1 MRRLCSQRW
10 IKPGFAHCRGPVLR
24 AKVPPPCIQI
34 MLCPPH
40 GDSWRPAPVTLAS
53 NTMAD
58 LPINDL
64 NVESNETLITPDQL
78 KREIPLSDAA
88 LQTVTKGREV
98 IRDILDGTDHR
109 LFVVIGPCSIHDLK
123 AAHEYAERLKVLAA
137 EVSDTLYLVMRVYF
151 EKPRT
156 TVGWKGLINDPY
168 LDDSF
173 KIQDGLHIGRK
184 LLLDLAEMGLPTA
197 TEALDPISPQ
207 YLQDLI
213 SWSAI
218 GARTT
223 ESQTHREMAS
233 GLSSAVGFK
242 NGTDGGLTVAIN
254 ALQSVSSPHRFLGI
268 NQEGGVSIVTTKGN
282 AYGHVVL
289 RGGNG
294 KPNYDSVS
302 VALCEQALTK
312 AKITPNI
319 MVDCSHANSN
329 KDPAL
334 QPLVMENVANQ
345 ILEGNQSIIGLMV
358 ESHLNWGCQAIPKN
372 LEDLQYGVSIT
383 DACIDWASTE
393 NTLRSMHAKLK
404 DVLPKRARG

>member
-1 MRRLCSQRW
+1 
-10 IKPGFAHCRGPVLR
+10 
-24 AKVPPPCIQI
+24 
-34 MLCPPH
+34 MLC
-40 GDSWRPAPVTLAS
+40 LAVRGSLAAGTRDLTS

-58 LPINDL
+58 LPIDDL
-64 NVESNETLITPDQL
+64 NVASNETLITPAQL
-78 KREIPLSDAA
+78 KREIPLSTAA
-88 LQTVTKGREV
+88 HKTVAAGREV
-98 IRDILDGTDHR
+98 VRNILDGRDHR
-109 LFVVIGPCSIHDLK
+109 LFVVIGPCSIHDIE
-123 AAHEYAERLKVLAA
+123 AAHEYARRLQALAA

-173 KIQDGLHIGRK
+173 KIQDGLHIGRQ

-254 ALQSVSSPHRFLGI
+254 ALQSVSSAHRFLGI

-302 VALCEQALTK
+302 VAVCEQALEK
-312 AKITPNI
+312 AGIKPNI

-358 ESHLNWGCQAIPKN
+358 ESHLNWGSQSIPKD
-372 LEDLQYGVSIT
+372 LGDLQYGVSVT

-393 NTLRSMHAKLK
+393 KTLRSMHAKLK
-404 DVLPKRARG
+404 DVLPKRIR

>member
-1 MRRLCSQRW
+1 
-10 IKPGFAHCRGPVLR
+10 
-24 AKVPPPCIQI
+24 
-34 MLCPPH
+34 
-40 GDSWRPAPVTLAS
+40 
-53 NTMAD
+53 MAD
-58 LPINDL
+58 LPIDDL
-64 NVESNETLITPDQL
+64 NIASNEALITPEQL
-78 KREIPLSDAA
+78 KRELPLTETAR
-88 LQTVTKGREV
+88 QTVSNGRQV
-98 IRDILDGTDHR
+98 VRDILDGKDHR
-109 LFVVIGPCSIHDLK
+109 LFVVVGPCSIHDIK
-123 AAHEYAERLKVLAA
+123 AAHEYAERLKKLAA
-137 EVSDTLYLVMRVYF
+137 EVSDSLYLIMRVYF

-184 LLLDLAEMGLPTA
+184 LLCDLAEMGLPTA

-254 ALQSVSSPHRFLGI
+254 ALQSVSSAHRFLGL
-268 NQEGGVSIVTTKGN
+268 NQQGQVSIVTTKGN
-282 AYGHVVL
+282 RYGHVVL
-289 RGGNG
+289 RGGSG

-302 VALCEQALTK
+302 VALCEQELTRTG
-312 AKITPNI
+312 IRPNI

-345 ILEGNQSIIGLMV
+345 ILEGNNSIIGLMV
-358 ESHLNWGCQAIPKN
+358 ESHLGWGSQSIPKN
-372 LEDLQYGVSIT
+372 LCDLKYGVSIT
-383 DACIDWASTE
+383 DACIDWDSTE
-393 NTLRSMHAKLK
+393 KTLRSMHAKLK
-404 DVLPKRARG
+404 DVLPKRKRG